1 MKLEKLLWSKTKV
14 DILKYLVFKRQ
25 WISIRALENELS
37 WSFPAIKKQVDLLCD
52 ADVLKID
59 KEWAWWSIRLEQWAQ
74 DIVRN
79 LFLFSMEWMLN
90 TIVDSSGWIIK
101 HTYLWRIFGKPLDM
115 DVDLV
120 LIYETDKK
128 EEVALLKS
136 QIESVFKDYFIDVVS
151 VVFLSYDDFQKRY
164 RVADKFVLNLIRY
177 NK

>member
-52 ADVLKID
+52 AEILIID
-59 KEWAWWSIRLEQWAQ
+59 KEWTWWSIRLEQWAQ
-74 DIVRN
+74 DIVKS
-79 LFLFSMEWMLN
+79 LFLYSMEWML
-90 TIVDSSGWIIK
+90 TEIVKSSWWIIK

-128 EEVALLKS
+128 DEVGPLKS
-136 QIESVFKDYFIDVVS
+136 QIESIFKDYFIDVIS
-151 VVFLSYDDFQKRY
+151 VVFLSFDDFQKRY

>member
-52 ADVLKID
+52 ADILKID
-59 KEWAWWSIRLEQWAQ
+59 KEWTWWSIRLEQWAQ
-74 DIVRN
+74 DIVKN

-90 TIVDSSGWIIK
+90 TIVDSSWWIIK

-128 EEVALLKS
+128 EEIAQLKS
-136 QIESVFKDYFIDVVS
+136 QIESLFKDYFIDVIS